1 MSRRLFACMKHRK
14 PVQPCAGQGSGYQMM
29 GHAECRRQL
38 RLGSK
43 ESPLTIVSDAITIV
57 NGIAGSS
64 CPVEIELV
72 VQYCIFICNDFL
84 HISVVFVKR
93 ALNVEAH
100 RMVTL
105 AKLDLKPDIWGNPQP
120 VKKNMCLPSQ

>member
-1 MSRRLFACMKHRK
+1 MKHRK
-14 PVQPCAGQGSGYQMM
+14 PAQPCAGQGSRHQMM

-84 HISVVFVKR
+84 DISVVFVKR

-105 AKLDLKPDIWGNPQP
+105 AKLVGYET
-120 VKKNMCLPSQ
+120 